1 MPTAKQQMAK
11 FNREAKKLLDKVT
24 SPRMMREIAVKSVE
38 IVRDRTRK
46 GGKGVPSNGA
56 TPRKLHDVSPDYA
69 DYRDDLRSG
78 VAAGKKSRGKKKRKG
93 PRAKISKDAP
103 KGRDCNL
110 TLTGRMLDTLRPIK
124 VTKGQAEIGWS
135 IEREK
140 KKAGYAVDG
149 DRAFLN
155 LSNKEIDQLSKHVDK
170 KLSIEAKK
178 I

>member
-1 MPTAKQQMAK
+1 MQVINGDVVFGHYFPGDFVVGQLGAFDSSGCAGM
-11 FNREAKKLLDKVT
+11 
-24 SPRMMREIAVKSVE
+24 
-38 IVRDRTRK
+38 
-46 GGKGVPSNGA
+46 KGVASNGA
-56 TPRKLHDVSPDYA
+56 YPKKLRNVSPDYA

-78 VAAGKKSRGKKKRKG
+78 IKAGKKLRGKKKRKG
-93 PRAKISKDAP
+93 PRAKISSDAP

-110 TLTGRMLDTLRPIK
+110 TLTGRMLDTMRPIK
-124 VTKGQAEIGWS
+124 ITKGQAEIGWS

-155 LSNKEIDQLSKHVDK
+155 LSNGEIDQLSKHLDK
-170 KLSIEAKK
+170 RLSKEAKK